1 MRATAWIILATG
13 IMLVPAPVQAQTYD
27 PNFPVCLQAYGGQG
41 DYIDCSY
48 TSLAQC
54 NATASGRGAQC
65 VINPFFTSRPSE
77 GRPRR
82 RTVR

>member
-1 MRATAWIILATG
+1 MRALARMILATG
-13 IMLVPAPVQAQTYD
+13 TMLVSAPVQAQTYD
-27 PNFPVCLQAYGGQG
+27 PKYPVCMHAYGGQG

-65 VINPFFTSRPSE
+65 VLNPFSPRPPD
-77 GRPRR
+77 GRFERR
-82 RTVR
+82 AVR